1 MSRQRNHAPALVR
14 ACGGTLLLAAASLT
28 LLMLGCTSEG
38 VTTDAARI
46 AAAGTITAEY
56 VTRDSNSTIDYS
68 DQIQISVPGYP
79 EFSTTAT
86 VKLNGAVT
94 IPLLGEV
101 QAAGLTR
108 TQFQQEIMKRLS
120 NYVKAAIIADV
131 VIVPSS
137 AQKIIVLG
145 AVNSQGGFPASSPTS
160 IFQILATAGGLA
172 QTADV
177 RNIRVYRSGNLKE
190 EVIIDLSGVLY
201 PGESTRIEIPTIYPG
216 DLMYVPRS
224 ENVFREISPFIYDLL
239 VLFTIFSIT
248 K

>member
-1 MSRQRNHAPALVR
+1 MNKPPHHATTRVGLW
-14 ACGGTLLLAAASLT
+14 GTCLLLAAASLAVFV
-28 LLMLGCTSEG
+28 LGCSSEG
-38 VTTDAARI
+38 VTTDAARV
-46 AAAGTITAEY
+46 AAAGTIPTEF
-56 VTRDSNSTIDYS
+56 VTKDSNSTIDYS

-108 TQFQQEIMKRLS
+108 PQFQEEIKKRLS

-177 RNIRVYRSGNLKE
+177 RNIRVYRGGNLKE

-201 PGESTRIEIPTIYPG
+201 PGESSRIEVPTIYPG
-216 DLMYVPRS
+216 DLMYIPRS

-248 K
+248 R

>member
-1 MSRQRNHAPALVR
+1 MNKPQSLSTSRVDLW
-14 ACGGTLLLAAASLT
+14 GTFLLLAATSLAVFV
-28 LLMLGCTSEG
+28 LGCSSEG

-46 AAAGTITAEY
+46 AASGSIPTEY
-56 VTRDSNSTIDYS
+56 VTRDSNATIDYN

-108 TQFQQEIMKRLS
+108 SQFQEEIKKRLS

-172 QTADV
+172 QSADV
-177 RNIRVYRSGNLKE
+177 RNIRVYRGGNLKE

-201 PGESTRIEIPTIYPG
+201 PGESSRIEIPTIYPG
-216 DLMYVPRS
+216 DLMYVPAS
-224 ENVFREISPFIYDLL
+224 ENVFREISPFVYDLL

-248 K
+248 R